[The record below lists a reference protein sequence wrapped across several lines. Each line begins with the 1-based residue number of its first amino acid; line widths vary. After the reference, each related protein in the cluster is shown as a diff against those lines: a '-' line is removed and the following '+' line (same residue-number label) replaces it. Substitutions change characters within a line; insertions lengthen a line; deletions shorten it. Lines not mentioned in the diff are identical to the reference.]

1 MRTTAAQNQRMI
13 DDAAEIE
20 ELAEKLKVELKA
32 DLSIDSHF
40 EVTGGTEEK
49 VIDRWNVVDAMR
61 DLDDDAFLW
70 AVITQDKAILK
81 ALKAQAIEKIV
92 ADTDLTGMA
101 AWEFKQTEVAA

>member
-1 MRTTAAQNQRMI
+1 MKSHMQRQREE

-20 ELAEKLKVELKA
+20 KLAAKLKIELKA
-32 DLSIDSHF
+32 DLTIDSHF
-40 EVTGGTEEK
+40 EVTGGAEEK

-81 ALKAQAIEKIV
+81 DLKARAIKKIV
-92 ADTDLTGMA
+92 ADTDLMRMA
-101 AWEFKQTEVAA
+101 EWEFKQTEVAA